1 MKILIADANI
11 EHRFQIRILLRPFE
25 VEFQEAR
32 NSFEAVSSALE
43 FKPDLIVLDY
53 QLPPDHAFPT
63 LQKIEKAGLSVPSL
77 ILLKQSGELDLPSGK
92 NIQTLPFPAGQDN
105 LHAALE
111 KLLPGQL
118 SVRKEAPQV
127 RVTSIKKVLIAE
139 DTQEIRFMLTV
150 FLGEKYEV
158 GESSDGEELIEKT
171 RIFKPD
177 LIITDVVMPRLS
189 GWRAVKKI
197 REENSDFENIPVIF
211 ISGLVKD
218 RDLYETLKPSG
229 PSAFLLKPF
238 SKDQLMGLISGF
250 IESK

>member
-1 MKILIADANI
+1 
-11 EHRFQIRILLRPFE
+11 
-25 VEFQEAR
+25 
-32 NSFEAVSSALE
+32 
-43 FKPDLIVLDY
+43 
-53 QLPPDHAFPT
+53 
-63 LQKIEKAGLSVPSL
+63 
-77 ILLKQSGELDLPSGK
+77 
-92 NIQTLPFPAGQDN
+92 
-105 LHAALE
+105 
-111 KLLPGQL
+111 
-118 SVRKEAPQV
+118 
-127 RVTSIKKVLIAE
+127 
-139 DTQEIRFMLTV
+139 MLTV

-177 LIITDVVMPRLS
+177 LIITDVVMPSLS